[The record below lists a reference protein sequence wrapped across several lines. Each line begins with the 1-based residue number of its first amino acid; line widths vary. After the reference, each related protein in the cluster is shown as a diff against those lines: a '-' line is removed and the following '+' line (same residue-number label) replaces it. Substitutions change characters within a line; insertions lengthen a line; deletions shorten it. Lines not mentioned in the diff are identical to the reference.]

1 MFGTIK
7 LFFIAAIVLTLCAGM
22 WWVANLKADLA
33 TSEAN
38 NQKLQDSVSKQQ
50 EVIDKAYQDI
60 EEIKS
65 INDSLRT
72 ETDRQQA
79 ELKALNDKFTTNAKG
94 EKRDFGA
101 TAVAKP
107 KLVEKLINRGTHSV
121 VRCLEIASGSPL
133 TESEINAK
141 KSSEANR
148 ECPTLANPNYN
159 PVIK

>member
-7 LFFIAAIVLTLCAGM
+7 LVIIGGIVLVLCAGM

-38 NQKLQDSVSKQQ
+38 NAKLQESLSNQQ
-50 EVIDKAYQDI
+50 DVIDRAYKDI
-60 EEIKS
+60 DEIRS
-65 INDSLRT
+65 VNSEIRAES
-72 ETDRQQA
+72 ERQAA
-79 ELKALNDKFTTNAKG
+79 ELKALNDKFSVNAKG

-101 TAVAKP
+101 IAASKP
-107 KLVEKLINRGTHSV
+107 KLIEKLINKGTKNV
-121 VRCLEIASGSPL
+121 VRCLELASGAEL

-141 KSSEANR
+141 SASEANG

>member
-7 LFFIAAIVLTLCAGM
+7 LFIIGAIILTLCVGM

-38 NQKLQDSVSKQQ
+38 NQKLETAIADQQ
-50 EVIDKAYQDI
+50 AVIDKAYQDI
-60 EEIKS
+60 EEIRS
-65 INDSLRT
+65 INDTLKVES
-72 ETDRQQA
+72 DRQQA

-101 TAVAKP
+101 TAAAKP

-148 ECPTLANPNYN
+148 ECPSLANPNYN